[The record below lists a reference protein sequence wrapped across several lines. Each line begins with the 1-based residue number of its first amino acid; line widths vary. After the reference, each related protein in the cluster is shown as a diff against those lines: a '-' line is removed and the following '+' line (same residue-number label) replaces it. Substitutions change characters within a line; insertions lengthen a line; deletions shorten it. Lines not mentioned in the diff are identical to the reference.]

1 MEGMLADMR
10 VMVVDDVEMTQRL
23 VAAMLRNMGI
33 SRIFLAGN
41 GVEALDRIVAEPEC
55 VNTLLCDWNMPE
67 MDGME
72 LLRNLRQQRIDIPF
86 VMITGRNDEES
97 VYLAKESGVD
107 AYIVKPC
114 CPFQLKEKL
123 LHVHRK

>member
-1 MEGMLADMR
+1 MR

-23 VAAMLRNMGI
+23 VGAMLRNMGI
-33 SRIFLAGN
+33 SQVFLAGN
-41 GVEALDRIVAEPEC
+41 GVEALDQIVAEPER

-67 MDGME
+67 MDGMA
-72 LLRNLRQQRIDIPF
+72 LLSNLRQQGIDIPF
-86 VMITGRNDEES
+86 VMMTGRNDEAS
-97 VYLAKESGVD
+97 VHLAKESGVD